1 MFFHLPLSRKKMKG
15 RRLLGSYSLNFP
27 LPVSVCPMIEDESKK
42 KKIKMFRVIIA
53 SVLGM
58 LEPAKGPAMGKF
70 P

>member
-1 MFFHLPLSRKKMKG
+1 
-15 RRLLGSYSLNFP
+15 
-27 LPVSVCPMIEDESKK
+27 MIEDESKK

-70 P
+70 PWTAEYNLPPPSLNQ